1 MKAAQ
6 PFMLIVVQIGNTK
19 RATAGCAFKLSSADA
34 NVTGNVAAEDF
45 VNNAT
50 ATAGDILRN
59 TSTGFKPRNNKNNG
73 ITIKNWIKLPPITT
87 AVYLPKAPT
96 ITPASICADN

>member
-1 MKAAQ
+1 MNNQTIIVPIVNSIPAFCITNKDVTRINAAQ
-6 PFMLIVVQIGNTK
+6 PFILIVVQIGNTK
-19 RATAGCAFKLSSADA
+19 RATEGWAFKLSSADA

-59 TSTGFKPRNNKNNG
+59 TSIGFKPRNNKNNG
-73 ITIKNWIKLPPITT
+73 ITIKN
-87 AVYLPKAPT
+87 
-96 ITPASICADN
+96 

>member
-19 RATAGCAFKLSSADA
+19 RATEGCAFKLSSADA

-45 VNNAT
+45 VNN
-50 ATAGDILRN
+50 GDNSSSAKLYFYQILKDR
-59 TSTGFKPRNNKNNG
+59 
-73 ITIKNWIKLPPITT
+73 
-87 AVYLPKAPT
+87 
-96 ITPASICADN
+96 